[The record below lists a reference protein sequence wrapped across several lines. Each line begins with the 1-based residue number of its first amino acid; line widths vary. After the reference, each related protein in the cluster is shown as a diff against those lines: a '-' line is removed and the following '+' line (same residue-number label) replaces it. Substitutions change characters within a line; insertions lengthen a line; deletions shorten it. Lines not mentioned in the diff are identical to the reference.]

1 MFPPLHQSKI
11 FLASVFLCVPGS
23 VTVFLSVVWLTVI
36 RERVS
41 PTLPFAGLLVCL
53 LIGII
58 IGLIKSFVVGT
69 LTNLVKPF
77 WRWPLLLG
85 STIVLTVFE
94 GFLYYGFLTLPSPH
108 FG

>member
-1 MFPPLHQSKI
+1 
-11 FLASVFLCVPGS
+11 VPSS
-23 VTVFLSVVWLTVI
+23 VTVLLSVVWLTEVKGVPLI
-36 RERVS
+36 W
-41 PTLPFAGLLVCL
+41 PFAALLVYL

-58 IGLIKSFVVGT
+58 IGLIKSFVVST

-85 STIVLTVFE
+85 STIILTVFE
-94 GFLYYGFLTLPSPH
+94 GFLYYGLFTLPSPR

>member
-1 MFPPLHQSKI
+1 MFPTLHQSKI
-11 FLASVFLCVPGS
+11 FLASVSLCVPS
-23 VTVFLSVVWLTVI
+23 SATVFLSVVWLTVI
-36 RERVS
+36 REWGS
-41 PTLPFAGLLVCL
+41 HTFPFAGLLVCL

-94 GFLYYGFLTLPSPH
+94 GFLYYGFWTLPSTR

>member
-1 MFPPLHQSKI
+1 MLPPLHQSKI
-11 FLASVFLCVPGS
+11 FLASVFLCVPS
-23 VTVFLSVVWLTVI
+23 SATVLLSVVWF
-36 RERVS
+36 
-41 PTLPFAGLLVCL
+41 TLVGGWGSLRWPFAAFLVCL

-69 LTNLVKPF
+69 LTSLVKPF

-94 GFLYYGFLTLPSPH
+94 GFLYYGLWTLPSPN